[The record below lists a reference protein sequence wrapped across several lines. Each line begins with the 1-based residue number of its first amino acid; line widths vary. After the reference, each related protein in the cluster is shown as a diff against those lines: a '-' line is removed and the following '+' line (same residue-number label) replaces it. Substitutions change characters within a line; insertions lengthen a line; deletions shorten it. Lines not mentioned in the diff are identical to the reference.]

1 MTNFL
6 CIVIFFSCIA
16 CCAGAGFASY
26 ITHGAL
32 ISTSIQLRCTEVMN
46 PSTTTPTAPYFP
58 PPPRYASTTKKSKA
72 KDVSRTSTDASP
84 KRPFILR
91 RSRQFLLPSLLIL
104 SFVNTILSMIYAY
117 CIAAPHTRLS
127 KEDFANGQD
136 TEVDDSFF
144 KRAVGLVPRGSAYG
158 SDDGTP
164 NFAMVA
170 YTLSAPLA
178 TLVYIIVEL
187 SMHVVRPHISITRRA
202 HKVFLFFVAVL
213 AAGWT
218 TNNALW
224 THCEMPAPS
233 LTANM
238 RMCPA
243 SVRGHFMFGIH
254 ELSIAKV
261 IVGWFIVIGLLVHM
275 FCIVK
280 NMRDIRRYG
289 GDGLGIQHGSVR
301 MVLEMEEGSR
311 VQRTLR
317 RSYKRHGVRI
327 AEGY

>member
-1 MTNFL
+1 MHL
-6 CIVIFFSCIA
+6 
-16 CCAGAGFASY
+16 
-26 ITHGAL
+26 
-32 ISTSIQLRCTEVMN
+32 
-46 PSTTTPTAPYFP
+46 STTTPTAPYFP
-58 PPPRYASTTKKSKA
+58 PPPRYASTTKSKTKHA
-72 KDVSRTSTDASP
+72 SKTSKEEPP
-84 KRPFILR
+84 KRPLVLR

-104 SFVNTILSMIYAY
+104 TFITTILSMIYAY

-127 KEDFANGQD
+127 SEDFAND
-136 TEVDDSFF
+136 PNVELDDSFF
-144 KRAVGLVPRGSAYG
+144 KRAAVLIRRGGSAYG
-158 SDDGTP
+158 SESGAP
-164 NFAMVA
+164 NVGMVA

-178 TLVYIIVEL
+178 TLVYILTEL
-187 SMHVVRPHISITRRA
+187 ALHVVRPHISITRRA
-202 HKVFLFFVAVL
+202 HLVFLACTTVL

-218 TNNALW
+218 TTNALW

-261 IVGWFIVIGLLVHM
+261 IVGWFIVTGLLVHA

-301 MVLEMEEGSR
+301 MVLEMEEGAR
-311 VQRTLR
+311 VQKGLR
-317 RSYKRHGVRI
+317 RGFKKHGVRI
-327 AEGY
+327 ADGY